1 MARACVLADLDIV
14 RPLGRAGVRCI
25 AVARGTDPVRWSR
38 FTDAFADRTGWGTD
52 DERVAGLLALAAR
65 EPEPPTLFYAND
77 QDLLLVS
84 RRRAALGEGFRFA
97 IAGAE
102 LVELLLSKT
111 RAHERFVALG
121 LPVPPLWRLDR
132 DAGGPPDG
140 IGFPVVVK
148 PVVREHGPATGGAA
162 KATRFGTAAE
172 LEAAWPALAA
182 SADDLL
188 AQRLIEGGE
197 DRIESYHAYVDAA
210 GEIAGEFCGRKLRT
224 FPVRYGN
231 TTALVTTD
239 AEDVRALGRRV
250 VQGLGLRGVAKV
262 DFKRDP
268 AGSLWLLEVNPRFN
282 LWHHAGACAG
292 VNIPALV
299 HADLT
304 DTARPAVRA
313 PRAGLT
319 WTDPLMDR
327 RARRE
332 AGVSVPRWLAW
343 TARADSRWSI
353 ALDDPLPVVRGIVA
367 PFVRRRLPAAG

>member
-14 RPLGRAGVRCI
+14 RPLGRTGVRCI

-38 FTDAFADRTGWGTD
+38 FTAAFVDRTVWGTA
-52 DERVAGLLALAAR
+52 EELLAGLLALAER
-65 EPEPPTLFYAND
+65 ESESPTLFYAND

-84 RRRAALGEGFRFA
+84 RHRAALGRAFRLV
-97 IAGAE
+97 IPEAE
-102 LVELLLSKT
+102 LVESLLEKT
-111 RAHERFVALG
+111 KAHERFGALG

-132 DAGGPPDG
+132 HVGPPDDMRY
-140 IGFPVVVK
+140 PVVVK

-162 KATRFGTAAE
+162 KATRFGTAEE
-172 LEAAWPALAA
+172 LEMAWPAL
-182 SADDLL
+182 SESPDDLL
-188 AQRLIEGGE
+188 AQQLIEGDE
-197 DRIESYHAYVDAA
+197 DRIESYHVYVDAA

-239 AEDVRALGRRV
+239 AGDVRDLGRRV

-268 AGSLWLLEVNPRFN
+268 EGRLWLLEINPRFN

-304 DTARPAVRA
+304 GNPRPAVHP

-367 PFVRRRLPAAG
+367 PFVRRRLPAGA

>member
-38 FTDAFADRTGWGTD
+38 FTAAFADRTAWRTPD
-52 DERVAGLLALAAR
+52 DVVAGLLALAER

-84 RRRAALGEGFRFA
+84 RHRAALGRAFRIA
-97 IAGAE
+97 IADAD
-102 LVELLLSKT
+102 LVELLLVKT
-111 RAHERFVALG
+111 RAHERFTALG
-121 LPVPPLWRLDR
+121 LPVPPLSRLDR
-132 DAGGPPDG
+132 HAGRPPDDLRY
-140 IGFPVVVK
+140 PVVVK
-148 PVVREHGPATGGAA
+148 PVVREQGPATGGAA
-162 KATRFGTAAE
+162 KATRFGSAEE
-172 LEAAWPALAA
+172 LEAAWPALSA
-182 SADDLL
+182 SPDELL
-188 AQRLIEGGE
+188 AQQLIEGGE

-231 TTALVTTD
+231 TTALTTTA
-239 AEDVRALGRRV
+239 AEDVRDLGRRV
-250 VQGLGLRGVAKV
+250 VGGLGLRGVAKV

-268 AGSLWLLEVNPRFN
+268 DGRLWLLEVNPRFN

-304 DTARPAVRA
+304 GTPRPALRP

-332 AGVSVPRWLAW
+332 SGLSMPRWLAW
-343 TARADSRWSI
+343 TAGADSRWSI
-353 ALDDPLPVVRGIVA
+353 ALDDPLPVLRGIVA

>member
-38 FTDAFADRTGWGTD
+38 FTAAFVDRTAWGTAED
-52 DERVAGLLALAAR
+52 RVAGLLALAER

-84 RRRAALGEGFRFA
+84 RHRAALREVFLLA
-97 IAGAE
+97 IADAD
-102 LVELLLSKT
+102 LVELLLVKT
-111 RAHERFVALG
+111 RAHERFAALG
-121 LPVPPLWRLDR
+121 LPVPPVWRLDR
-132 DAGGPPDG
+132 QAGRPPDG
-140 IGFPVVVK
+140 IRYPVVVK
-148 PVVREHGPATGGAA
+148 PVVREQGPAIGGAA
-162 KATRFGTAAE
+162 KATRFGTAQE
-172 LEAAWPALAA
+172 LETAWPALSA
-182 SADDLL
+182 SPDDLL
-188 AQRLIEGGE
+188 AQLLIEGGE
-197 DRIESYHAYVDAA
+197 DRIESYHVYIDAA
-210 GEIAGEFCGRKLRT
+210 GEIAGEFSGRKLRT

-250 VQGLGLRGVAKV
+250 VHGLGLRGVAKV
-262 DFKRDP
+262 DFKRD
-268 AGSLWLLEVNPRFN
+268 ADGRLWLLEVNPRFN

-304 DTARPAVRA
+304 GTARPAVRPA
-313 PRAGLT
+313 RAGLT

-343 TARADSRWSI
+343 TAGADSRWSI

-367 PFVRRRLPAAG
+367 PYVRRRLPAAA

>member
-14 RPLGRAGVRCI
+14 RPLGRTGVRCI

-38 FTDAFADRTGWGTD
+38 FTAAFVDRTAWGSAED
-52 DERVAGLLALAAR
+52 LLAGLLALAER

-77 QDLLLVS
+77 QDLLMVS
-84 RRRAALGEGFRFA
+84 RHRAALGQAFRLV
-97 IAGAE
+97 IPDAE
-102 LVELLLSKT
+102 LVELLLEKT
-111 RAHERFVALG
+111 RAHERFGALG

-132 DAGGPPDG
+132 DAGPPGDLPY
-140 IGFPVVVK
+140 PVVVK

-162 KATRFGTAAE
+162 KATRFGTAEE
-172 LEAAWPALAA
+172 LEAAWPALSA
-182 SADDLL
+182 SPDDLL
-188 AQRLIEGGE
+188 AQQLIEGGE
-197 DRIESYHAYVDAA
+197 DRIESYHVYVDAA

-239 AEDVRALGRRV
+239 AGDVRDLGRRV

-268 AGSLWLLEVNPRFN
+268 EGRLWLLEINPRFN

-304 DTARPAVRA
+304 GKSRPAVH
-313 PRAGLT
+313 PLRAGLT

-367 PFVRRRLPAAG
+367 PFVRRRLPAGA